1 MLLAELH
8 SMFSLVIVRIQHYIQ
23 QCSSIAHVHR
33 LLNRAIEFLARLTRH
48 FRNSRAQE
56 DEEKTLEMTYNVHSL
71 PPGGGYICAS
81 QLPRRSLTLDTRPS
95 EPCSPSDTPYDA
107 PARLVIPQV
116 PLPTRKQ
123 TSQELMSSPEHLS
136 VPAPPEMREALPTRT
151 PNPSSPT
158 AATRPPISVDT
169 RSANAKRFML
179 GGYPDL
185 SPSRTP
191 VSPQDDYFTRP
202 PLNRAATFGG
212 SSDDPLS
219 NTRSFLSPRRH
230 TLAVPSSPDH
240 ETISRPGSVH
250 SNVTFSRNPSNVSLG
265 RNSYRKHDG
274 QVPRPRS
281 PTPSIYEGSNMG
293 VISSTALTAVLAPS
307 ETDGSQVPFAPRP
320 SSSDHTTSRETTGP
334 RFAPMSANGVKR
346 FDRHSRGFAMMYVFY
361 VADIA

>member
-1 MLLAELH
+1 
-8 SMFSLVIVRIQHYIQ
+8 MFSLLIVRIQHYIQ
-23 QCSSIAHVHR
+23 QFSSTAHVR
-33 LLNRAIEFLARLTRH
+33 QLLNRAIEFLVRLTRH

-81 QLPRRSLTLDTRPS
+81 QVPRRSLTLDTRPS
-95 EPCSPSDTPYDA
+95 EPCSPSDAPYDA
-107 PARLVIPQV
+107 PARLVIPQA

-136 VPAPPEMREALPTRT
+136 VPAPSEVREALPART

-158 AATRPPISVDT
+158 TATRPPISVDT
-169 RSANAKRFML
+169 RSTNTRRFMI
-179 GGYPDL
+179 GYPDL
-185 SPSRTP
+185 SPTRTP

-219 NTRSFLSPRRH
+219 ITRSFLSPRRH
-230 TLAVPSSPDH
+230 TLAVPNSPDH

-274 QVPRPRS
+274 QAPRPRS

-293 VISSTALTAVLAPS
+293 VISNAALTAVVAPS

-334 RFAPMSANGVKR
+334 RLAPMSANGVKR